1 MTKQTQKFIK
11 GAVVLSFAGLISKI
25 ASAFFNI
32 PLAYFTGDHGFGLY
46 QQVYPIYSILT
57 AAALVGIPN
66 SVSKLI
72 AEEVAA
78 GEYKKAHDTFKST
91 FLITSLSSVFVTLF
105 LMFGGNLLIDLVHWE
120 PGSVYVMYGLALAPV
135 FIAVSGAIRGY
146 FQGMQ
151 IMHPTGIS
159 QIIENTIKF
168 IVGIFLVVLFLKL
181 GYDIP
186 QVVGG
191 AAIGAT
197 IGLGFSATYLGYE
210 YLKRRKEIL
219 KRVETSQ
226 DAHEHFTYK
235 VVVQKVLKIAIPV
248 TIASAAFSIMNLV
261 DSFTMSS
268 IFMNHGK
275 TTKEAVQ
282 ILGQMRKAFSVIS
295 VPLVLSVSLIT
306 NLVPSISSANARKE
320 ENELRHKIK
329 EGIGLAVKL
338 GTPAGVGMAVLALP
352 IMKLLYPGGYDGAI
366 YLQLFG
372 AALVFMVM
380 GQSMAGILQGL
391 SKYYAPLISLFLA
404 TIVKIVLNYLL
415 IPSSFGVGAA
425 VSSVVYYVIFVGL
438 NLYFIRKNVNFHFS
452 LKTILIK
459 PMISAVVMGTA
470 AILSYK
476 GSLVI
481 LHSNALA
488 TLIAITIGVVVYG
501 VTLFMIKG
509 LTEDEIS
516 LLPKGEFLMKIFA
529 KYHRLEDEE

>member
-11 GAVVLSFAGLISKI
+11 GAVILSFAGLISKI

-46 QQVYPIYSILT
+46 QQVYPIYTILT

-78 GEYKKAHDTFKST
+78 EEYKKAHDTFKST
-91 FLITSLSSVFVTLF
+91 FFITVISSVFVTLF
-105 LMFGGNLLIDLVHWE
+105 LLFGGNLLIDLVHWE
-120 PGSVYVMYGLALAPV
+120 PGSLYVMYGLALAPV
-135 FIAVSGAIRGY
+135 FIAVAGAIRGY

-168 IVGIFLVVLFLKL
+168 AVGIFLVVLFLRL

-197 IGLGFSATYLGYE
+197 IGLGFSATYLCYE

-219 KRVETSQ
+219 SRIQTSK
-226 DAHEHFTYK
+226 DIYENFPYK
-235 VVVQKVLKIAIPV
+235 IVVQKVLKVAIPV

-268 IFMNHGK
+268 IFINHGR

-282 ILGQMRKAFSVIS
+282 ILGQMRKAFSVIG

-306 NLVPSISSANARKE
+306 NLVPSISSANARNE
-320 ENELRHKIK
+320 RDELRHKII

-338 GTPAGVGMAVLALP
+338 GTPAGIGMAVLALP
-352 IMKLLYPGGYDGAI
+352 IMKLLYPGGYEGAV

-391 SKYYAPLISLFLA
+391 SKYYAPLISLLVA
-404 TIVKIVLNYLL
+404 TMMKIVLNYML
-415 IPSSFGVGAA
+415 IPSYFGVGAA
-425 VSSVVYYVIFVGL
+425 VSSVVYYVIFVVI
-438 NLYFIRKNVNFHFS
+438 NLYFIQKNVNFHFS
-452 LKTILIK
+452 LKEILIK
-459 PMISAVVMGTA
+459 PLISAVFMGTA

-476 GSLVI
+476 SAVLI
-481 LHSNALA
+481 LHSNAVA
-488 TLIAITIGVVVYG
+488 TLIAITIGIIVYG
-501 VTLFMIKG
+501 ITLFMIKG

-516 LLPKGEFLMKIFA
+516 LLPKGELLKKTFA
-529 KYHRLEDEE
+529 KSLR